1 MFKALFSFIMYHISS
16 TYVLCPNPSLGCLP
30 PKSNRR
36 QCSRLC
42 SVLWCI
48 IFLQHVLCPNPTLGC
63 LPPKSDRRQCSRLCS
78 VLLCMSVLSH
88 ASPFVAQNISPPT
101 QYAVSFIGSPFWR
114 QTCYPPLPEY
124 MLSETGQTK
133 LFQPAYSLFF
143 VPQNCNHFRCC
154 EIIKVKQN
162 IFIRSISEFR

>member
-114 QTCYPPLPEY
+114 QTCSPPPPWIY
-124 MLSETGQTK
+124 AVGDRPNQIIS
-133 LFQPAYSLFF
+133 ARIFF
-143 VPQNCNHFRCC
+143 VLCPTELQPFSLLWNH
-154 EIIKVKQN
+154 
-162 IFIRSISEFR
+162 